1 MGIAFFDLDKTLIAV
16 NSARLWVR
24 SELREGHISRT
35 QAVVATSWMVR
46 YALGAARLDE
56 AVRAAIAALEG
67 EEEAVIRDRTHRFFD
82 REVARLVRP
91 GAHTALAQ
99 HRADGELC
107 VLLTSSS
114 SYMSEKT
121 VDLLELDGALC
132 NRFEVVDGLFTG
144 APLEPLCFGP
154 GKVDHAR
161 TYADARGVS
170 LDDCAFYTDS
180 ASDSPLLELVGRPR
194 VVAPDPRLKRRAR
207 KRGWP
212 IEDWGTTR

>member
-1 MGIAFFDLDKTLIAV
+1 MGIAFFDLDKTLIAA

-24 SELREGHISRT
+24 AELREGHISRT

-46 YALGAARLDE
+46 YALGAARLEE
-56 AVRAAIAALEG
+56 AVRAAVAALEG
-67 EEEAVIRDRTHRFFD
+67 EREAVIRDRTHRFFD
-82 REVARLVRP
+82 REIAQLVRP
-91 GAHTALAQ
+91 GAHRALAD
-99 HRADGELC
+99 HRAAGEPC

-121 VDLLELDGALC
+121 VDLLDLDDALC

-144 APLEPLCFGP
+144 APMEPLCFGP

-161 TYADARGVS
+161 TYAGERGVD
-170 LDDCAFYTDS
+170 LQDCAFYTDS

-194 VVAPDPRLKRRAR
+194 IVDPDPRLKRRAR

-212 IEDWGTTR
+212 IVDWDG